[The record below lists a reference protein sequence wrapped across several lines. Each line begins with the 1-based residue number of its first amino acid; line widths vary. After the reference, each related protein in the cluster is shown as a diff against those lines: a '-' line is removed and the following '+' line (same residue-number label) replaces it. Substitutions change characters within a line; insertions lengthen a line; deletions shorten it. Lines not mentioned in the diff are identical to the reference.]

1 MYCNFTESKVSKLVI
16 KLMVMLSG
24 VAKPRPART

>member
-1 MYCNFTESKVSKLVI
+1 MYSNFTESKLGI

-24 VAKPRPART
+24 AAKPRPART